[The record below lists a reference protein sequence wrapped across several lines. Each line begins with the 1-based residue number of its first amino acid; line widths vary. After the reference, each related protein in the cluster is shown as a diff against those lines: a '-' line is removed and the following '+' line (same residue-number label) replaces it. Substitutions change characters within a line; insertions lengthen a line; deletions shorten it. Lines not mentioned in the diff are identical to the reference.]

1 MKTQLL
7 RLLAVAALVCSA
19 PLASAH
25 ETIQAGPNGGRLL
38 TKIQPRAEF
47 LLTAER
53 KVQITFVGADGKPIA
68 PAEQVVTVTTGNRA
82 APIKL
87 SFSKTGTVL
96 LSDAALPPG
105 NDFPTVVQ
113 IKANPEAKAAV
124 ARFNLNTATC
134 SGCKKPEYVC
144 TCGH

>member
-113 IKANPEAKAAV
+113 IKANLARAAKTRSTCAPAATENGPCS
-124 ARFNLNTATC
+124 RRSAT
-134 SGCKKPEYVC
+134 PLE
-144 TCGH
+144 